1 LATRYAIGII
11 YFHFT
16 INYYLDQFKGLDQ
29 VKIGAKGTW
38 VKIREQKKFE
48 RLKNEKAKST
58 SDKLGEDVK
67 YVDLIGD
74 RFATPSFS

>member
-1 LATRYAIGII
+1 
-11 YFHFT
+11 
-16 INYYLDQFKGLDQ
+16 LDQ

-58 SDKLGEDVK
+58 SDKLGEDIK
-67 YVDLIGD
+67 
-74 RFATPSFS
+74 